1 MYTGTCGTY
10 VHNLKLS
17 FLFNTLFFIYFII
30 INIYGN
36 SETYFVDY
44 NVLKLRFAYLCL
56 LKTEIKGVCHHH
68 LASEIFFT

>member
-17 FLFNTLFFIYFII
+17 FIFNTVFSIYFIIIIIIII

-36 SETYFVDY
+36 SDTYFVD
-44 NVLKLRFAYLCL
+44 
-56 LKTEIKGVCHHH
+56 
-68 LASEIFFT
+68 

>member
-17 FLFNTLFFIYFII
+17 FLFNTVFFIYFIII

-36 SETYFVDY
+36 SETYFVD
-44 NVLKLRFAYLCL
+44 
-56 LKTEIKGVCHHH
+56 
-68 LASEIFFT
+68 